1 MTIHHLPLL
10 TKAAQQKL
18 IHEIHTLVLPFSP
31 LFTPIMKSGAKFNYQ
46 MTCCGEIGWISDRSG
61 YRYTKL
67 HPITQQ
73 PWASFP
79 PSLLIILDYL
89 KLQGYIPED
98 YQAQTCLI
106 NKYLISNKLGL
117 HQDKDE
123 QNLTA
128 PIISIS
134 LGASGIFQ
142 LGGMNRKDDL
152 QEIILNSGDI
162 FIMADEDRLRFHGFK
177 GILKG
182 EKRVNLTIRQV
193 Y

>member
-1 MTIHHLPLL
+1 MTIQHFSLL
-10 TKAAQQKL
+10 NKTTRQQ
-18 IHEIHTLVLPFSP
+18 IIDEIHSLVLPISP
-31 LFTPIMKSGAKFNYQ
+31 LFTPKMKSGAKFNYQ
-46 MTCCGEIGWISDRSG
+46 MTCCGDIGWISDHFG
-61 YRYTKL
+61 YRYSKL
-67 HPITQQ
+67 HPETQQ
-73 PWASFP
+73 PWAKFP
-79 PSLLIILDYL
+79 PSLSTIIDYL
-89 KLQGYIPED
+89 KLQRYIPKN

-106 NKYLISNKLGL
+106 NKYLAGDKLGL

-142 LGGMNRKDDL
+142 LGGMNRKDQV
-152 QEIILNSGDI
+152 QEIILNPGDI
-162 FIMADEDRLRFHGFK
+162 MIMADEDRLRFHGFK

-182 EKRVNLTIRQV
+182 HKRVNLTIRQV